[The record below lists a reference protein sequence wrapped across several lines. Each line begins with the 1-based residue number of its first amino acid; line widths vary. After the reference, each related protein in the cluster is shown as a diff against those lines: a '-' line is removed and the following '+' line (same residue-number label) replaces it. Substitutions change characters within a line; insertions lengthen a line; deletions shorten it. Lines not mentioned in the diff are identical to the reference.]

1 VPTYWIQSA
10 VKKPGALRNTVQR
23 RYGKKG
29 FTSKDTIKL
38 EVLNELSQESGK
50 TGQRA
55 RLAKNLRKL

>member
-1 VPTYWIQSA
+1 

-29 FTSKDTIKL
+29 FTSKGTIKL
-38 EVLNELSQESGK
+38 GVLNELSQESGK